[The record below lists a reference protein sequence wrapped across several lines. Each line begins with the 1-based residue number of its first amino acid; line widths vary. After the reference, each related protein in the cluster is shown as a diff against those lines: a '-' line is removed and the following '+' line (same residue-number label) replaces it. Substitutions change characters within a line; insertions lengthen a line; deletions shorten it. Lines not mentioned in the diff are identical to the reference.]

1 MISAFQD
8 VPPFDQATAEAF
20 GGRMMDVL
28 NGASLATM
36 LSIGHQTGLFDTM
49 AGLPPSTSAEVATA
63 TGLQERYVREW
74 LGAMATGKIVD
85 YDPVGAT
92 YHLPAEHAAA
102 LTRAAGAD
110 NVAFFTQ
117 YFALI
122 GEIEQQVVR
131 CFCEGGGVPYSAY
144 PRFQKLQA
152 EETARIFDAFL
163 LDVALPL
170 APGLVERLEEGIDVL
185 DIGCGSGHAINLM
198 AGRFPNSRFTGHD
211 FSSEGVAAGRAEASR
226 LGLSNAHFAE
236 RNVSEFN
243 QPGRYDLITAFD
255 VVHDLAKP
263 ETVLR
268 AVHAA
273 LRPGGIFFMQD
284 IAASSD
290 LADNLEH
297 PLGPLLYTIS
307 ATHCMTVSLAQGGP
321 GLGTVWGRQLALQM
335 LAEAGFTQVSVEDVP
350 GDFMNHY
357 YIAQV

>member
-1 MISAFQD
+1 MSTAIQD
-8 VPPFDQATAEAF
+8 APQFDLATAEAF
-20 GGRMMDVL
+20 GGRMMEIL

-49 AGLPPSTSAEVATA
+49 AGLPPSTSARIATA

-85 YDPVGAT
+85 YDPVSAT
-92 YHLPAEHAAA
+92 YQLPAEHAAA
-102 LTRAAGAD
+102 LTRAAGPD

-131 CFCEGGGVPYSAY
+131 CFREGGGVPYSAY

-152 EETARIFDAFL
+152 EETARIFDASL

-170 APGLVERLEEGIDVL
+170 APGLVERLKEGIDVL

-211 FSSEGVAAGRAEASR
+211 FSSEGVAAARAEASR
-226 LGLSNAHFAE
+226 LGLRNAHFAE

-243 QPGRYDLITAFD
+243 EPGRYDLITAFD
-255 VVHDLAKP
+255 VVHDLATP
-263 ETVLR
+263 EKVLR
-268 AVHAA
+268 AVRAA

-297 PLGPLLYTIS
+297 PLGPLLYTVS
-307 ATHCMTVSLAQGGP
+307 TTHCMTVSLAQGGP
-321 GLGTVWGRQLALQM
+321 GLGTVWGRQLARRM
-335 LAEAGFTQVSVEDVP
+335 LADAGFTQVSVEDVP
-350 GDFMNHY
+350 GDFFNHY
-357 YIAQV
+357 YIARV